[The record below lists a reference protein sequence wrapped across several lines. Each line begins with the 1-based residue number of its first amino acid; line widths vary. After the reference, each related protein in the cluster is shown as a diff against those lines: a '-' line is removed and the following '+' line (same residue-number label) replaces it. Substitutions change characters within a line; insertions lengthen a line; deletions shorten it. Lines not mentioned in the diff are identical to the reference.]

1 MKFLRLNVNTRFFL
15 TSILLVVFQL
25 PTMSYAATPAWCN
38 ANTLE
43 PAEQIICTD
52 PTLSKADALL
62 EQLYRA
68 ILSFRGL
75 EGHEGMWPSEII
87 SNQRD
92 WVATRNTLTDKSDIL
107 DSYSA
112 RIQSLTNVLK
122 LRWQPI

>member
-1 MKFLRLNVNTRFFL
+1 MKSLKALFVIQLLCMSL
-15 TSILLVVFQL
+15 LCLVVQ
-25 PTMSYAATPAWCN
+25 TTAHAATPIWCS
-38 ANTLE
+38 
-43 PAEQIICTD
+43 AESLNPTEQLICDD

-92 WVATRNTLTDKSDIL
+92 WIASRNSLTDRSDIL
-107 DSYSA
+107 DSYAA

-122 LRWQPI
+122 LRWQPN